1 MEHPSR
7 ADRVALGRADNDR
20 AAQSKLSQHVL
31 ASIMRELDRLTPE
44 NAARV
49 LLAAAR
55 QHRERLE
62 SAKG

>member
-1 MEHPSR
+1 MMEHLSR
-7 ADRVALGRADNDR
+7 ADRATLVHEDNDR
-20 AAQSKLSQHVL
+20 TAQSKLSQYVL

-62 SAKG
+62 SA

>member
-1 MEHPSR
+1 MQHLSH
-7 ADRVALGRADNDR
+7 ADQVALGRADNDR
-20 AAQSKLSQHVL
+20 AAQSKLSQYVL

-44 NAARV
+44 NGARV